1 MGLCERDRV
10 IERAGRP
17 RASRLRVPLALAAVL
32 AALVAFT
39 TLARPQSSPSARLSI
54 GDGSEDAGATLEPAA
69 AEDRPRRVLEP
80 EPTEALARPLDPVT
94 LADVPATILG
104 GLGPGEWLWPS
115 EDGALVAVPD
125 FAGPEVSEVRVLAA
139 RTLQPVTT
147 VEVERQVDQFL
158 GFTDGA
164 DALLLIAGAGS
175 RQTLVRQPLDPERSA
190 TRVDLPEGVALVQG
204 RVTSLAR
211 ERVAMVVVEPSGL
224 VRVLVADLSAERLAV
239 DLPLPELRAELLV
252 DGPREGPSLAGP
264 GFAWDAT
271 RERLYVVRADAAE
284 VAVVD
289 LVAGAIVAEAQV
301 GTPLADLG
309 EEPVQRWRS
318 AQVSPDGTRLYVTGS
333 EYRPATDTSEPFGL
347 SVIDTATLTEV
358 THMSRVGEWP
368 QLSPDGRWLL
378 WQSGDTSRAAL
389 MATDQIGLVTLIG
402 GRFEPAH
409 PLGFS
414 PDSSHVYLQRDEVG
428 GSTVV
433 AHALPSLARS
443 AERHLPGNAW
453 FDPTTGLLRQGG

>member
-1 MGLCERDRV
+1 MGLRERGRV
-10 IERAGRP
+10 VERAGRRRP
-17 RASRLRVPLALAAVL
+17 DRLRAPVALVAVL

-54 GDGSEDAGATLEPAA
+54 GDGSEDAGATPEPAA

-94 LADVPATILG
+94 LADVPATILA
-104 GLGPGEWLWPS
+104 LRPGEWLWPS
-115 EDGALVAVPD
+115 EDGALVALPV
-125 FAGPEVSEVRVLAA
+125 FAGPDGSEVRVLAA

-147 VEVERQVDQFL
+147 VKVERQVDQFH

-175 RQTLVRQPLDPERSA
+175 RQTLVRQPLDPGRPA

-252 DGPREGPSLAGP
+252 DGPREAASLAGP
-264 GFAWDAT
+264 GFAWDAA
-271 RERLYVVRADAAE
+271 RERLFVVHADAAK
-284 VAVVD
+284 VTVVD
-289 LVAGAIVAEAQV
+289 LAAGAVAAEAQV
-301 GTPLADLG
+301 GTPLAELG

-333 EYRPATDTSEPFGL
+333 EHRPATSTSEPFGL

-358 THMSRVGEWP
+358 THMSRVGDWA

-389 MATDQIGLVTLIG
+389 MATDEIGLVTLLG
-402 GRFEPAH
+402 GDSRAAY

-433 AHALPSLARS
+433 AHALPSLERS
-443 AERHLPGNAW
+443 AERHLPDDAW